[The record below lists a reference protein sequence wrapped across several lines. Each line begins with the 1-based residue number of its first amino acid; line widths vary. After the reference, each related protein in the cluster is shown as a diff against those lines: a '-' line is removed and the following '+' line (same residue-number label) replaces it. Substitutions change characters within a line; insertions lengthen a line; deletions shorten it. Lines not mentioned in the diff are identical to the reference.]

1 MHTPFSMPARRDLP
15 LIDLIHLR
23 SQTAPFVALLMVSIA
38 GSAFAV
44 TQARV
49 PLWQATAGALL
60 VLLPPF
66 VLKWREDARRYG
78 GAAMALSILLALQG
92 FHTIEHI
99 VQWTQYHILRWP
111 SFRSNGL
118 LSAANSE
125 WVHFVWNWG
134 FLAVCAFLARAG
146 MRGWWGWLLLG
157 VATFHTL
164 EHTYMMWRFQITLRE
179 LGALGVTDLQPQG
192 LPGFFGRDGWL
203 ATAEITQNTFLCR
216 LPGFATAPRIDVHFW
231 WNVSEMG
238 LLLPAA
244 NGFMRRL
251 NATRDVA

>member
-1 MHTPFSMPARRDLP
+1 MHTMFFIPVRRYLP

-23 SQTAPFVALLMVSIA
+23 SQTAPFAALLIVSIA
-38 GSAFAV
+38 GGALAV
-44 TQARV
+44 TQARL

-60 VLLPPF
+60 ALLPP
-66 VLKWREDARRYG
+66 LLMKWREDARRYG
-78 GAAMALSILLALQG
+78 GTAMALSILLALQG

-99 VQWTQYHILRWP
+99 VQWMQYHILRWP
-111 SFRSNGL
+111 TFLSNGL

-134 FLAVCAFLARAG
+134 FLTVCVFLVRAG
-146 MRGWWGWLLLG
+146 MRGRWGWLLLA

-164 EHTYMMWRFQITLRE
+164 EHTYLMWRFQMTLRE

-203 ATAEITQNTFLCR
+203 ATADVTQNTFLCR
-216 LPGFATAPRIDVHFW
+216 LPGLTTAPRIDVHFW
-231 WNVSEMG
+231 WNVSEMA

-244 NGFMRRL
+244 NDFMRRL
-251 NATRDVA
+251 NATRDMA